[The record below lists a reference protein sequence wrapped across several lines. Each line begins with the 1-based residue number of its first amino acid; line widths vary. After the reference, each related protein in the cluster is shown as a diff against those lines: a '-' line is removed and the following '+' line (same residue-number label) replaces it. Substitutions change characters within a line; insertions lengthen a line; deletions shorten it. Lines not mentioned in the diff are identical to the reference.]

1 LNLLRR
7 VVRVKNFMKTDVR
20 AALDSNVLIY
30 AEDMNADPRHM
41 AAQKLLLAT
50 PSERFVIPTQVLGET
65 MQWLIR
71 KAKVPKQQAVDRVL
85 EWAEQFETQ
94 PTTISTLRSAR
105 DLVAHHDLQFWDA
118 VILSAAFEAG
128 SDMLLSEDLQHGFQ
142 WRNVIV
148 INPFLSEPHSLFQ
161 ALTTK

>member
-1 LNLLRR
+1 LHLWHRA
-7 VVRVKNFMKTDVR
+7 VRVKNFTKTNVR

-30 AEDMNADPRHM
+30 AEDMNGDPRHA
-41 AAQKLLLAT
+41 AAQNLLLAT
-50 PSERFVIPTQVLGET
+50 LSERIVIPTQVLGET

-85 EWAEQFETQ
+85 EWADQFEIQ
-94 PTTISTLRSAR
+94 PTTIATLRSAR
-105 DLVAHHDLQFWDA
+105 DLVAHHDFQFWDA

-142 WRNVIV
+142 WRSVTV
-148 INPFLSEPHSLFQ
+148 INPFLAEPHSLFQ